1 MGVCKLLLRF
11 YKGDISTMIT
21 TEANQMKS
29 YYNPRQYNNKNRYI
43 ASFTVAVL
51 SLLVLFSS
59 LLVTTS
65 EANTRVHDRLIRV
78 GLLMDQGGHVEAVPY
93 VTLSSPLGLEIST
106 PLQTPAL
113 MQVLPSEEMVFHLN
127 QFYLL
132 IEETTD
138 LQRARSVDTALKALN
153 YRPLIVEENLFGSI
167 RYQVLVGYYSSLAQA
182 QAEANKLKGESTYS
196 PTVRGNFRVQ
206 AGAFTERDK
215 AEAVITEL
223 RNRGYLAYLVIG
235 RQGGNLLYRVW
246 VGNEE
251 TPQLRDLL
259 RSELAVV
266 FVGST
271 FIAAEANDAF
281 LLLKRGQINNKQ
293 IQIGVLPANQT
304 RTIAKALAGNGNP
317 VVKVNERF
325 NRLYRGV
332 IELTMHNSKLAV
344 VNELPM
350 DQYLYGVVPREMAT
364 GWPMEAL
371 KAQAVI
377 ARTFALGRNGYVIA
391 QVVDDVKDQA
401 YSGFSIEAADT
412 NRAVDETRG
421 QVLRTASGGL
431 AQTFYSSNTGGMSAK
446 GTEVWGTDVAYLQP
460 VASPYDAAILDRISK
475 WYRVMLA
482 DGRVGYIHSNFVKP
496 TGELNSIG
504 LRKAIID
511 GTNVNVRANADI
523 YHTSITRVNSGDRV
537 TIVEEAYE
545 NNAYQW
551 SRGPYNA
558 IEMRNMINSNQRS
571 TNPMIQNPVLS
582 LEVTQ
587 RGPSGRVMQVRANA
601 AVVSVSS
608 PDAHRSLFR
617 DGSSLRSTLF
627 EIEARGS
634 YQILGANG
642 ITSSHPRSDNPANLF
657 VLGSTSANTPGG
669 QPTQV
674 NGNNDHFMVMNKD
687 GNLRVASKRQEYVFN
702 GFGFGHGFGLSQ
714 WGAFG
719 MATARDGAGNLKYNY
734 VDILHHYYSKDVYL
748 TPIE

>member
-1 MGVCKLLLRF
+1 
-11 YKGDISTMIT
+11 MIT
-21 TEANQMKS
+21 T
-29 YYNPRQYNNKNRYI
+29 NKNRFI
-43 ASFTVAVL
+43 ASFTVIVL
-51 SLLVLFSS
+51 CLLVLFSS

-78 GLLMDQGGHVEAVPY
+78 GLLLDQGGHVEAVPY
-93 VTLSSPLGLEIST
+93 VTLSSALGLEIST
-106 PLQTPAL
+106 PQQTPAL
-113 MQVLPSEEMVFHLN
+113 MQVLPNEEMVFHVN

-138 LQRARSVDTALKALN
+138 LQRARSIDTALKALN
-153 YRPLIVEENLFGSI
+153 YRPLIIEENLFGSI
-167 RYQVLVGYYSSLAQA
+167 RYQVIVGYYSTLAQA
-182 QAEANKLKGESTYS
+182 QTEATKIRGESTYS
-196 PTVRGNFRVQ
+196 PTVRGHFRVQ
-206 AGAFTERDK
+206 AGAFAERDK

-223 RNRGYLAYLVIG
+223 RSRGYLAYLVIG
-235 RQGGNLLYRVW
+235 RQSGNLLYRVW

-251 TPQLRDLL
+251 TQQLRDLL
-259 RSELAVV
+259 RSELSVV
-266 FVGST
+266 FTGST

-281 LLLKRGQINNKQ
+281 LLVKRGQLNNKQ
-293 IQIGVLPANQT
+293 IQIGVIPANQT
-304 RTIAKALAGNGNP
+304 RTTIKSNTGNGTP
-317 VVKVNERF
+317 VVRVQERF
-325 NRLYRGV
+325 NRQYRGV
-332 IELTMHNSKLAV
+332 IELTMHNNKLAV

-350 DQYLYGVVPREMAT
+350 DEYLYGVVPREMAT

-412 NRAVDETRG
+412 NRAVNETRG
-421 QVLRTASGGL
+421 QVLRTASGAL
-431 AQTFYSSNTGGMSAK
+431 AQTFYSSNAGGMSAR
-446 GTEVWGTDVAYLQP
+446 GTEVWGTDIAYLQP

-482 DGRVGYIHSNFVKP
+482 DGRVGFIHSNYVKP
-496 TGELNSIG
+496 TGDLNPVG
-504 LRKAIID
+504 LRRAVVD
-511 GTNVNVRANADI
+511 GSNVNVRTNADVF
-523 YHTSITRVNSGDRV
+523 HTSLTRVNTGDRV
-537 TIVEEAYE
+537 TIIEEVYE

-558 IEMRNMINSNQRS
+558 IEMRNMINSNQRA
-571 TNPMIQNPVLS
+571 TNLAIQNPVLS

-587 RGPSGRVMQVRANA
+587 RGPSGRVMQVRANG
-601 AVVSVSS
+601 AVVGVSS

-634 YQILGANG
+634 YRILGANG
-642 ITSSHPRSDNPANLF
+642 ITSSYPQSDNPANLF
-657 VLGSTSANTPGG
+657 VLGSTQTNIPGG
-669 QPTQV
+669 QPTQI
-674 NGNNDHFMVMNKD
+674 NGNNDHFVVMNKD
-687 GNLRVASKRQEYVFN
+687 GNIRVASKRQEYVFN

-719 MATARDGAGNLKYNY
+719 MATERDNAGNLKYNY